1 MPAALEELGLE
12 PPLKTLVVV
21 GGAERMSADEMTRA
35 RPVIEA
41 LGDLAKRVGA
51 VVVDGGTDEGV
62 MRLLG
67 QARARGRSFPLIGV
81 VVASLAAKP
90 PGVAAWGDWL
100 EPVPPIPPGRPRIS
114 HVRARQV
121 GQSSCR
127 LECVESASVRQWR
140 SEVTSMY
147 AVVDPAT
154 GETVKEYPT
163 ISDHEL
169 RDAIARADRSHREWS
184 KVATV
189 ADRASLVR
197 RVGELHS
204 ERRKDL
210 AELIVA
216 EMGKPVGQ
224 ARGEVDFCASIYEF
238 YAENAEALMADE
250 PIELLE
256 GEGSA
261 VVRRSSLGVLLGIMP
276 WNFPYYQVARFAGPN
291 LIIGNT
297 VLLKHAPQCPQS
309 AEAIAQMFA
318 DAGFP
323 DGAYVNIY
331 ATNEQIEWVIADPR
345 IRGVSVTGSER
356 AGAAVAEIA
365 GRNLKKVVLELGGS
379 DPFIVL
385 GTDDLDKTVED
396 AVAARIDN
404 AGQSCNA
411 AKRMIVVD
419 ELYQPFMEK
428 FTAAL
433 TAVKQGDPHERGTEL
448 GPLSSQ
454 VAADRLEDQV
464 RRAVEQGATVVA
476 GGKRNG
482 NYFEPTVLTD
492 ITPANDV
499 YREELFGPVAQVYR
513 VQSEEEA
520 VTLANDTPFG
530 LGSYLVTNDPEQAE
544 RVADQIDAGMVYV
557 NIVGADGAEL
567 PFGGTKRSGF
577 GRELGRY
584 GADEFVNKKLIRIG

>member
-1 MPAALEELGLE
+1 
-12 PPLKTLVVV
+12 
-21 GGAERMSADEMTRA
+21 MTS
-35 RPVIEA
+35 I
-41 LGDLAKRVGA
+41 
-51 VVVDGGTDEGV
+51 
-62 MRLLG
+62 
-67 QARARGRSFPLIGV
+67 
-81 VVASLAAKP
+81 
-90 PGVAAWGDWL
+90 
-100 EPVPPIPPGRPRIS
+100 
-114 HVRARQV
+114 
-121 GQSSCR
+121 
-127 LECVESASVRQWR
+127 
-140 SEVTSMY
+140 Y

-163 ISDHEL
+163 VTDDAL
-169 RDAIARADRSHREWS
+169 WGAIARADQAHRGS
-184 KVATV
+184 QASTV

-204 ERRKDL
+204 ERRKEH
-210 AELIVA
+210 AALIVA

-238 YAENAEALMADE
+238 YADKAEALMADE
-250 PIELLE
+250 PIELLG

-297 VLLKHAPQCPQS
+297 ILLKHAPQCPQS
-309 AEAIAQMFA
+309 AEAMEQMFA

-345 IRGVSVTGSER
+345 VRGVSVTGSER

-365 GRNLKKVVLELGGS
+365 GRNLKKIVLEMGGS

-385 GTDDLDKTVED
+385 GTDNLDETVEE

-411 AKRMIVVD
+411 AKRMIVID
-419 ELYQPFMEK
+419 ELYEPFLEK

-433 TAVKQGDPHERGTEL
+433 TAVRQGDPHERGTEL

-454 VAADRLEDQV
+454 SASDRLEDQV
-464 RRAVEQGATVVA
+464 RRAVEQGATIVA

-492 ITPANDV
+492 IKPENDI

-513 VQSEEEA
+513 VRSEEEA
-520 VTLANDTPFG
+520 VALANDTPFG
-530 LGSYLVTNDPEQAE
+530 LGSYVMTNDPEQAE
-544 RVADQIDAGMVYV
+544 RVADGIDAGMVYV
-557 NIVGADGAEL
+557 NIVGADSAEL